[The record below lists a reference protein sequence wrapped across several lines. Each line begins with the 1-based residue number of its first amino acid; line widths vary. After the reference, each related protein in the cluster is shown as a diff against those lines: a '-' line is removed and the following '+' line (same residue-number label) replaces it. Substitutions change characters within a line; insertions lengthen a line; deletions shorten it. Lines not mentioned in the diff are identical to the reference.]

1 MKFIAELSTQ
11 PFLFKLIMAIAAVLA
26 VAFAS
31 RLATAIISRFL
42 AKHTYAM
49 ILLKPCF
56 SPLHWLLP
64 ILALQ
69 TIWELATRAYPWLPA
84 LRHATLLLTIALA
97 TWLAVCIIFG
107 IRDLILLRYPT
118 ESDDNNLTRRVLTQ
132 ATVLMRTLSGLVILL
147 GISAALMTFP
157 SVRQIG
163 ASLLASA
170 GLAGIVV
177 GFAAKPVLG
186 NMIAGLQIALTQ
198 PMKIDDI
205 VIVEGEWGRIEEI
218 SSSFVAIKIWD
229 ERRLIVPLQ
238 WFIEHPFQNWT
249 RNSTQ
254 IMGTVFLWVDFSVPL
269 EALRRELEKLC
280 HSATQWD
287 GRVCSL
293 IVTDTSERAMQVRAL
308 VSSADSGRNWDLRCL
323 VREHLI
329 SFLQREHPHALPRLR
344 AEQIDHGISTSGQT
358 GTFENP

>member
-1 MKFIAELSTQ
+1 
-11 PFLFKLIMAIAAVLA
+11 MAIAAVLA
-26 VAFAS
+26 IAFAT
-31 RLATAIISRFL
+31 RLATAIIGRLL
-42 AKHTYAM
+42 AKHTNAM
-49 ILLKPCF
+49 VLLKRCF
-56 SPLHWLLP
+56 PPLHWLLP

-69 TIWELATRAYPWLPA
+69 TIWELSPKAYPWLPA
-84 LRHATLLLTIALA
+84 LRHGTLLLAIAST
-97 TWLAVCIIFG
+97 TWLAVSLIFG

-118 ESDDNNLTRRVLTQ
+118 ETGDNNLTRRVLTQ

-198 PMKIDDI
+198 PMKIDDV

-249 RNSTQ
+249 RSSTQ

-269 EALRRELEKLC
+269 EALRQELQKIC
-280 HSATQWD
+280 QSATQWD

-323 VREHLI
+323 VRERLI
-329 SFLQREHPHALPRLR
+329 TFLQQKHPHALPRLR
-344 AEQIDHGISTSGQT
+344 AEQIDHGMTAGSPASIL
-358 GTFENP
+358 ENP